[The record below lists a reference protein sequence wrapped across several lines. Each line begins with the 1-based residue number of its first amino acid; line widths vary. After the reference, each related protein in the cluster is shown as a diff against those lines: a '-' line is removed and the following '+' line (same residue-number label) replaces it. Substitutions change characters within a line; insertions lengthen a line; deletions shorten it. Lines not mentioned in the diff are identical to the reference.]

1 MPQDGIHITDE
12 SFNSFLAGVFLT
24 RNCINNFEFFNLMSM
39 FEEKYNVDIISDD
52 KDLCVSI
59 YLDDIKMKLRNEL
72 SDVITINNKQ
82 ITVYD
87 YLYSF
92 TSLNVRSFFNIP
104 DIEKLENIKFSFNKT
119 KAFIKK
125 LSRSKKRVII

>member
-1 MPQDGIHITDE
+1 MPQDGIQIIEE

-24 RNCINNFEFFNLMSM
+24 RNCINNFEFFNLMST
-39 FEEKYNVDIISDD
+39 FEERYNVDIISDD

-59 YLDDIKMKLRNEL
+59 YLDDVKMKLRNGL
-72 SDVITINNKQ
+72 SDVITINNRE

-104 DIEKLENIKFSFNKT
+104 DIEKLEGIKSNFSGTN
-119 KAFIKK
+119 AFIKR
-125 LSRSKKRVII
+125 LSRSKKKAII